1 MAQNEYQ
8 FATDTP
14 GKYPGLMPW
23 HLPETGI
30 HSRTG
35 MQLAIY
41 AQTAQPEEEPVSQS
55 LLCDEI
61 RSYLQWDCHPQGH
74 YTLDGNSLD
83 ESLLRAR
90 VLELRLSGS
99 LRFQN

>member
-1 MAQNEYQ
+1 
-8 FATDTP
+8 
-14 GKYPGLMPW
+14 MPW
-23 HLPETGI
+23 HPPETGI

-35 MQLAIY
+35 MRLAIDV
-41 AQTAQPEEEPVSQS
+41 QTALPEEELVSQS
-55 LLCDEI
+55 ALCDEI
-61 RSYLQWDCHPQGH
+61 RSWLQWDCHPQEH
-74 YTLDGNSLD
+74 YTLDGNPLD

>member
-1 MAQNEYQ
+1 MTWSEYQ
-8 FATDTP
+8 FVADTP
-14 GKYPGLMPW
+14 GKDPGLMPW

-30 HSRTG
+30 HIRTG
-35 MQLAIY
+35 MPPALH
-41 AQTAQPEEEPVSQS
+41 AQTTPLEKAPVSQS
-55 LLCDEI
+55 ALCDEI

-99 LRFQN
+99 LRFQS